1 MSAHDFA
8 VRETTSAPKALRRP
22 RALPPVAA
30 EFGFVG
36 CSSCLRV
43 QRGATWVEAEEVIRE
58 LRSYELPDA
67 PRIRPGLCDR
77 CRATLDARRRREA
90 A

>member
-1 MSAHDFA
+1 MSMQDLAA
-8 VRETTSAPKALRRP
+8 RETIPSPRADRRP
-22 RALPPVAA
+22 RALPPVA
-30 EFGFVG
+30 EFGFVA

-43 QRGATWVEAEEVIRE
+43 QRGPTWVDAEDVIRE

-77 CRATLDARRRREA
+77 CRATLDAKRRRQPA
-90 A
+90 